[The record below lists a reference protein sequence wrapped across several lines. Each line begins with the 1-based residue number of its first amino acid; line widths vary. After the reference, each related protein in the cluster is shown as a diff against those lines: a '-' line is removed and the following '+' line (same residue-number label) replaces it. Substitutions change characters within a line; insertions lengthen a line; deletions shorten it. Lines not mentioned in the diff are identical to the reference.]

1 MTDVIFVDGMRVFK
15 PNDRAPS
22 FVKAAI
28 EINLDE
34 LKKWL
39 ANQDGEKVRVDMKE
53 SKNGNYYLAVNT
65 FVPDPNR
72 AQSQP
77 AGNRAT
83 PSNDFEDD
91 SLPF

>member
-1 MTDVIFVDGMRVFK
+1 MTGVIFVDGMRVFK

-28 EINLDE
+28 EINIDG

-53 SKNGNYYLAVNT
+53 SKNGNYYLSVNT
-65 FVPDPNR
+65 FVPNR

-77 AGNRAT
+77 AGNRA
-83 PSNDFEDD
+83 PADNFEDD
-91 SLPF
+91 EVPF